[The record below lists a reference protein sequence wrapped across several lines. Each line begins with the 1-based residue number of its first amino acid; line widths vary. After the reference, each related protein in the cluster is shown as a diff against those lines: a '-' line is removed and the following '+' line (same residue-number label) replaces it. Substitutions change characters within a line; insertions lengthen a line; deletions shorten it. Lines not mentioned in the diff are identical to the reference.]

1 MFNVGDKVSIILN
14 DENDEPKGFRSDILA
29 IIDRTGNIFT
39 IKEKNESI
47 RKDFPA
53 YRLMG
58 LGYDWYENE
67 LRPANLSWREV
78 IENDKI

>member
-39 IKEKNESI
+39 IKKVVGG
-47 RKDFPA
+47 
-53 YRLMG
+53 YRFKELD
-58 LGYDWYENE
+58 YEWYEHE